1 MAEGLSKHQIEI
13 ITAKV
18 LEIQEKKKKE
28 TKREKRDW
36 KLRNTNLL
44 LKNYRMLKKHC
55 DSIVPTIQDYEIS

>member
-18 LEIQEKKKKE
+18 LEIQERKRKKQ
-28 TKREKRDW
+28 KRKRDW

-44 LKNYRMLKKHC
+44 LKNYRMLK
-55 DSIVPTIQDYEIS
+55 TLR

>member
-44 LKNYRMLKKHC
+44 LKNYRMLKNIAIALFRLFK
-55 DSIVPTIQDYEIS
+55 ITK

>member
-44 LKNYRMLKKHC
+44 LKNYRML
-55 DSIVPTIQDYEIS
+55 

>member
-36 KLRNTNLL
+36 KLRN
-44 LKNYRMLKKHC
+44 KR
-55 DSIVPTIQDYEIS
+55 I